1 LLVDMH
7 NIDIDEMINILLL
20 TKSSVVDSQR
30 QIIAIVITL
39 VLPTTITNNSTQ
51 ITILLTI

>member
-1 LLVDMH
+1 LLDMH